1 MLNKKALRKFVDGSP
16 APPIP
21 PDHGLLHAQQIDYIV
36 RADVKIIDRHR
47 TLVLYIYD
55 RKQAAG
61 GDTAPVWTMFQACGA
76 YITLA
81 RRPDGTTFWRTAAF
95 ERLANCWGFA
105 SKCAFYSSRDQN
117 RVSRYFHDDSPD
129 FAPLVNAQDK
139 ILNRRRQERERRRDN
154 AVRARMKG
162 LPALP
167 RDLAH
172 WAHRNVM
179 PAYFIYNHARGGK
192 AAGICS
198 SCGQEAAL
206 SGVKHNAKGICPHCG
221 RTLTMKPRG
230 RIARLY
236 DRDTCQVIQQT
247 KTGEIVVRIIKA
259 CCSYWDEKPK
269 TVVYESARQ
278 FIRLDRDGIVK
289 CDSYYYSYAGSKW
302 KHGSRPVP
310 FPYQYHFELD
320 MCGHVYCG
328 NLSRSLRGTPWQYC
342 PVRIFYE
349 HFRGPMEMI
358 PFLTAHIKHPRLEH
372 LIKTGFYNLASDL
385 VYRGGYGLELDEA
398 QKRTHRIL
406 RVGAEDV
413 DYLRNMDIDLSSLKT
428 FQDYCRR
435 NLKDRQRLL
444 TWQLDKK
451 VGRDIE
457 PALEHMTAHK
467 FIRYMEL
474 QYSALQYRLTKY
486 KTPRYPSM
494 QDLVT
499 EYRDYLNMCRKL
511 GYDTLNSFV
520 LYPKDLQKA
529 HDNAAHRV
537 KVKADAQLR
546 RDFTAAMKAIT
557 RHLDFEMNG
566 MKILIP
572 SNPDEIIAE
581 GQALH
586 HCVGTYVERVAKH
599 ECIILFLRQSGS
611 PDKPFFTVEIRNR
624 KAVQVRGMRNCP
636 ATPDVQAFVDHYEKQ
651 ILSAA

>member
-1 MLNKKALRKFVDGSP
+1 MLNKKALRKFADGSP

-95 ERLANCWGFA
+95 EKLANYWGFA

-139 ILNRRRQERERRRDN
+139 ILNHRRQERERRRDN

-167 RDLAH
+167 RDLAR

-230 RIARLY
+230 RLGRLY
-236 DRDTCQVIQQT
+236 DRETLQVIQRM
-247 KTGEIVVRIIKA
+247 KTGEVAVRIIKA
-259 CCSYWDEKPK
+259 CCSYYGDHPG
-269 TVVYESARQ
+269 TVVYENARQ
-278 FIRLDRDGIVK
+278 LVRLDRDGIVHH
-289 CDSYYYSYAGSKW
+289 DDYYYSYSESKW
-302 KHGSRPVP
+302 KRGHRPVP
-310 FPYQYHFELD
+310 FPYRYNYEPD
-320 MCGHVYCG
+320 ICGHVYCG
-328 NLSRSLRGTPWQYC
+328 NLPRALRGTPWQYC
-342 PVRIFYE
+342 PVQSFYE
-349 HFRGPMEMI
+349 HFREPMEMT
-358 PFLTAHIKHPRLEH
+358 PFLAAYVDHPRLEH
-372 LIKTGFYNLASDL
+372 LIKTGFYSLASDL
-385 VYRGGYGLELDEA
+385 AYRGSYGLDLDES
-398 QKRTHRIL
+398 QSRTHRIL

-413 DYLRNMDIDLSSLKT
+413 GFLRDIDINAASLKI
-428 FQDYCRR
+428 FQGYCQKG
-435 NLKDRQRLL
+435 LKGRQRLL
-444 TWQLDKK
+444 AWQREQK
-451 VGRDIE
+451 VDRDIE
-457 PALEHMTAHK
+457 PALAYMTPHK
-467 FIRYMEL
+467 FMRYL
-474 QYSALQYRLTKY
+474 DTQYQALQYRLTQY
-486 KTPRYPSM
+486 KSQRYRRM
-494 QDLVT
+494 QDLVA
-499 EYRDYLNMCRKL
+499 EYRDYLDICRKL
-511 GYDTLNSFV
+511 GYDLDSNSV
-520 LYPKDLQKA
+520 LFPKDLQKA
-529 HDNAAHRV
+529 HDRSARRA
-537 KVKADAQLR
+537 KVKANAQLR
-546 RDFTAAMKAIT
+546 RDFTAAMKAIS
-557 RHLDFEMNG
+557 RHLDFELDG
-566 MKILIP
+566 MKILVP
-572 SNPDEIIAE
+572 SSPDEIIAE

-586 HCVGTYVERVAKH
+586 HCVGSYVERVAKH
-599 ECIILFLRQSGS
+599 ECIILFLRQSS
-611 PDKPFFTVEIRNR
+611 NIEQPFYTMEVRNR
-624 KAVQVRGMRNCP
+624 KAVQVRGLQNCP
-636 ATPDVQAFVDHYEKQ
+636 ATPEVKAFVDRYEKQ
-651 ILSAA
+651 ILLAA